1 MTDQK
6 DSSKGKL
13 TEHDIALQQEL
24 IGLDEVN
31 VTREFHSQVY
41 EDAIRNFALSIGDD
55 NSLYCD
61 PDYAASTHW
70 GCLLYTSPSPR
81 D

>member
-24 IGLDEVN
+24 IGLD
-31 VTREFHSQVY
+31 
-41 EDAIRNFALSIGDD
+41 LSLI
-55 NSLYCD
+55 
-61 PDYAASTHW
+61 HI
-70 GCLLYTSPSPR
+70 
-81 D
+81 